1 MEMDGFF
8 LPMLMNIIKERRVWL
23 LALLGLLA
31 FVVGR
36 WALPAGL
43 AMDLVV
49 QGGYWVILAAFALF
63 VRAMWRLIRPGLA
76 GWRPGRAEVGAAV
89 LVLAVGG
96 MWQAHE
102 TRGFK
107 ILADEVLLLG
117 TSMDMH
123 YTRDTTYPIRATD
136 VQGPFQV
143 LQGVLDKRPFF
154 YPFVVSLVH
163 DVTGYR
169 PENAFYV
176 NVVLGFLL
184 LGLMYRL
191 GWKITGN
198 RWAGV
203 LAVLLCG
210 GLPLLA
216 QQAAG
221 GGFDLLNL
229 VMLTAVTLLACR
241 YAENPDERSEEALCL
256 AAVLLA
262 LTRYESVI
270 FVVPVAGLVVWGW
283 GRAGRVILPRTLWLT
298 PVLLLPYVL
307 QNRIFETQ
315 TSAWEMTGQGGGVVA
330 QTPFA
335 LHYLPNNLGH
345 ALAFFFDTSG
355 FQPNS
360 IFFAVVGLVAL
371 PFFGIWMTRILR
383 ARERQNPVDVA
394 VVAAGLG
401 LFAINALLMTY
412 FWGQFDHPVIR
423 RLSLPL
429 HLCMILAVCIV
440 VARMIPWHRSWQVLC
455 SLAVAAMVIQ
465 GLPAMAKRAY
475 EHDYTPGVEMA
486 WRQEFLNRYPRHDY
500 LFIDRDSVFWIAHHI
515 PATPI
520 KQAQQR
526 EDGLAYHLRNHSF
539 AAMYV
544 FQHFSVNDQTGKLT
558 VDPADD
564 LGPNFELQP
573 VWEKRIATLLI
584 GRISRITA
592 IHDKNHTVR
601 ATPFVEPVP
610 GPALTPAEQEKAR
623 TEYLNNWIKQLP

>member
-8 LPMLMNIIKERRVWL
+8 LPMLLKILNERRVWL

-31 FVVGR
+31 LVVGR
-36 WALPAGL
+36 WVLPAGV
-43 AMDLVV
+43 AMNLVV
-49 QGGYWVILAAFALF
+49 KGGYWVILAGFALF
-63 VRAMWRLIRPGLA
+63 GRALWRLVGPELK
-76 GWRPGRAEVGAAV
+76 GWRPHRADVGAAV
-89 LVLAVGG
+89 LILAMGG

-107 ILADEVLLLG
+107 ILADEVQLLG

-123 YTRDTTYPIRATD
+123 YVRDTTYPIRATD

-154 YPFVVSLVH
+154 YPFIVSLVH
-163 DVTGYR
+163 DLTGYR

-176 NVVLGFLL
+176 NVVLGFVL

-191 GWKITGN
+191 GWKIAGT

-203 LAVLLCG
+203 AAVLLCG
-210 GLPLLA
+210 GVPLLA

-229 VMLTAVTLLACR
+229 VMLTTLALLACR
-241 YAENPDERSEEALCL
+241 MAEHPDERSVEALCL

-270 FVVPVAGLVVWGW
+270 FVVPVAGLVIWGW
-283 GRAGRVILPRTLWLT
+283 VRSHRVIFPPSLWLV

-335 LHYLPNNLGH
+335 LHYLPDNLGH

-360 IFFAVVGLVAL
+360 IFLGAVGLLAL
-371 PFFGIWMTRILR
+371 PFFGIWMTRVLR
-383 ARERQNPVDVA
+383 AREPQKPVDVA
-394 VVAAGLG
+394 MVAVGLG
-401 LFAINALLMTY
+401 LFAINALFMTY

-429 HLCMILAVCIV
+429 HLCLVIAICIV
-440 VARMIPWHRSWQVLC
+440 VARMIPWRRTWQALC
-455 SLAVAAMVIQ
+455 ILAAAAMVIQ

-486 WRQEFLNRYPRHDY
+486 WRQQFLNRFPSRDY

-515 PATPI
+515 PATPVE
-520 KQAQQR
+520 QAQRR
-526 EDGLAYHLRNHSF
+526 EEGLAYHLRNHSF
-539 AAMYV
+539 SAMYV
-544 FQHFSVNDQTGKLT
+544 FQHFSVNDQTGQLT

-564 LGPNFELQP
+564 LGPDFELQP

-592 IHDKNHTVR
+592 IHYKNHIVR
-601 ATPFVEPVP
+601 ATRFVEPAP

-623 TEYLNNWIKQLP
+623 TDYLNNWIKQLP